1 VGAEYGDIR
10 PLDQARIQR
19 LSVNGV
25 HLVDIMDS
33 HNAFV
38 AELASKECI
47 TMPQREHLMNIAQP
61 RDRNNKLLE
70 LVSAEV
76 SPISINSQQSCPRN
90 KPFWCDFWSQTEVRR
105 VYCELKVLINLKL
118 FVK

>member
-19 LSVNGV
+19 LAANGV

-33 HNAFV
+33 DNAFV

-47 TMPQREHLMNIAQP
+47 TTPQREYLMNIAQP
-61 RDRNNKLLE
+61 RDRNNKILE
-70 LVSAEV
+70 LLKRRSVA
-76 SPISINSQQSCPRN
+76 
-90 KPFWCDFWSQTEVRR
+90 DFQKFTAVLSKEQAFLVRFL
-105 VYCELKVLINLKL
+105 VTDGGETSLL
-118 FVK
+118 